1 LMLNRLL
8 HLNKSLLA
16 CSVVDNHRAARVSVV
31 HAEFVSKILRPSLTQ
46 ALVVVSRRLVA
57 LPLNST

>member
-1 LMLNRLL
+1 MLNRLL
-8 HLNKSLLA
+8 HLDESLLA
-16 CSVVDNHRAARVSVV
+16 CPVIDNHRTACVSVV

-46 ALVVVSRRLVA
+46 ALVVVSGSLVA